1 MIKTLRQ
8 NDHLLVVVDVESLDA
23 SNVQHFKSALEPVP
37 WNEIRTAEVDME
49 KVKFIDSSGVGALLN
64 LVKRLP
70 NRTEQVTLLKPSAS
84 VVNVVELLRLTRVF
98 ALKA

>member
-8 NDHLLVVVDVESLDA
+8 SDHLLVVVEVESLDA
-23 SNVQHFKSALEPVP
+23 SNVQQFKAALEPVP
-37 WNEIRTAEVDME
+37 WNEIRAAEVDME

-84 VVNVVELLRLTRVF
+84 VVSVVELLRLTRVF